1 MPTFPVP
8 MAFWTFLMID
18 SKYKEMIVK
27 ESTTAERL
35 DNIAETRE
43 QIFSKFANLDTGNV
57 NYDDLDSF
65 FGLFS
70 SNFPKEY
77 EQLVADVPRDKRKQT
92 KEKIFERFSK
102 VLDFELGRQK
112 RGRPKLDFGGQMTK
126 FANAETVN
134 TKTLD
139 AFYKALM
146 EKYETYGGNKENNI
160 KQMKKDI
167 GRDNLKKILSIL
179 KQNVKDSSAKL
190 EDFDKGD
197 KIMFNVMKITIAI
210 GNFGVKLPKKVAGFI
225 KTDENNTEIRGTGK
239 AQENS
244 YTTYEKIVQI
254 DGFNRKATR
263 DEWIDGM
270 DKYIE
275 IDFEKR
281 RGQFSQEYVFP
292 FSDRMLSDDEE
303 ASRLKFKE
311 DNDYEL
317 SIIYIEDKPL
327 IREILGKK
335 DIVIVDDINI
345 DVGLE
350 AKYVVPAITNL
361 TIKAYLDTMASSSR
375 TDQTNKN
382 KHLAFRLGD
391 KSLQKQR
398 KILYLSQKGSKRLY
412 FHPIL
417 QNLLTTEGNNVFE
430 EAVKGITQK
439 TAKAFEQ
446 RQSKLDEA
454 TGLKHFDKQLIDDEI
469 FEEGNVFSNDELYKD
484 YINGDDITHISQVED
499 TTDVEKLQAGLVAE
513 GDKYITTNRDLIT
526 FITTMEKFA
535 LDERGQFDDDLV
547 EKNQDII
554 LGEVSDKMTFTKPAE
569 VAFVDYLLAQK
580 KASDITTNLLS
591 GDLSNYYK
599 SKMFE
604 SDGFAFLFSIAN
616 LFGQDLRTDLEKL
629 TKGKKVFTKKD
640 LSIEHKSLITKIVA
654 QVEQDLRKIRTQFK
668 EGLKEKLESIAKNPK
683 RTPKPLIKK
692 LVKNKLLEIEE

>member
-27 ESTTAERL
+27 ESAGRIAN

-57 NYDDLDSF
+57 FYDDLDSF

-77 EQLVADVPRDKRKQT
+77 EKLVADVPRNERKQA
-92 KEKIFERFSK
+92 KEKILERFSK
-102 VLDFELGRQK
+102 VLEFNTTRDKG
-112 RGRPKLDFGGQMTK
+112 GRPKLDFGGQMTK

-139 AFYKALM
+139 AFYKVLM
-146 EKYETYGGNKENNI
+146 EKYETYGGNKESNI
-160 KQMKKDI
+160 NRLRKDM
-167 GRDNLKKILSIL
+167 GRGNRNKILSIL
-179 KQNVKDSSAKL
+179 KQNVNDSKATL
-190 EDFDKGD
+190 TDFDEGKN
-197 KIMFNVMKITIAI
+197 IMFNVMKITFAI
-210 GNFGVKLPKKVAGFI
+210 GNFGIALPEEVAGFT
-225 KTDENNTEIRGTGK
+225 KNEEMNEQIRGLKTTQK
-239 AQENS
+239 NS
-244 YTTYEKIVQI
+244 YTVYEKIVQI
-254 DGFNRKATR
+254 DGFISKDARE
-263 DEWIDGM
+263 EWVKGM
-270 DKYIE
+270 DKYIDL
-275 IDFEKR
+275 DFEKR
-281 RGQFSQEYVFP
+281 EGQ
-292 FSDRMLSDDEE
+292 LEE
-303 ASRLKFKE
+303 VKTVKFKE

-317 SIIYIEDKPL
+317 SIIYIEDRPL
-327 IREILGKK
+327 LREILSKK
-335 DIVIVDDINI
+335 DIIIIDDINI

-350 AKYVVPAITNL
+350 VKYTVPTITNL

-375 TDQTNKN
+375 TEQTNKD
-382 KHLAFRLGD
+382 KHLAFKLGNQ
-391 KSLQKQR
+391 SLQKQR
-398 KILYLSQKGSKRLY
+398 KILYLPQKTSKSKSKRLY

-430 EAVKGITQK
+430 EAVEGITQK

-454 TGLKHFDKQLIDDEI
+454 TGLKHFDRRLIDDEI
-469 FEEGNVFSNDELYKD
+469 FEEGNVFNNDELYKD

-499 TTDVEKLQAGLVAE
+499 ATDVEKLQAGLVAE

-554 LGEVSDKMTFTKPAE
+554 LGEVSDKIAFTKPAE
-569 VAFVDYLLAQK
+569 IAFVDYLLAQK
-580 KASDITTNLLS
+580 KTSDITTNLVS
-591 GDLSNYYK
+591 RDLSNYYK

-616 LFGQDLRTDLEKL
+616 LFGQDLRADLEKL
-629 TKGKKVFTKKD
+629 IKGKKVFTKKD

>member
-18 SKYKEMIVK
+18 SKYKEMIMK
-27 ESTTAERL
+27 ESAGRIAN

-43 QIFSKFANLDTGNV
+43 KIFSKFANLDTGNV
-57 NYDDLDSF
+57 FYDDLDSF

-70 SNFPKEY
+70 SNFPKEH

-102 VLDFELGRQK
+102 VLEFNTTRDKG
-112 RGRPKLDFGGQMTK
+112 GRPKLDFEGQMTK
-126 FANAETVN
+126 FANAKTIN
-134 TKTLD
+134 TKLLNG
-139 AFYKALM
+139 FYKVLM
-146 EKYETYGGNKENNI
+146 EKYETYGGDKESNI
-160 KQMKKDI
+160 NRLRKDM
-167 GRDNLKKILSIL
+167 GRGNRNKILSIL
-179 KQNVKDSSAKL
+179 KQNVKDSKATL
-190 EDFDKGD
+190 TDFDEGKD
-197 KIMFNVMKITIAI
+197 IMFNVMKITLAI
-210 GNFGVKLPKKVAGFI
+210 GNFGVTLPEEVAGFT
-225 KTDENNTEIRGTGK
+225 KNEEMNEHIRGLKTTQK
-239 AQENS
+239 NS
-244 YTTYEKIVQI
+244 YTVYEKIVQI
-254 DGFNRKATR
+254 DGFNRKKTR
-263 DEWIDGM
+263 TEWVQGM
-270 DKYIE
+270 DKYIDL
-275 IDFEKR
+275 DFEKR
-281 RGQFSQEYVFP
+281 TGQ
-292 FSDRMLSDDEE
+292 LEE
-303 ASRLKFKE
+303 VKTVKFKE

-327 IREILGKK
+327 LREILSKK
-335 DIVIVDDINI
+335 DIIIIDDINI

-350 AKYVVPAITNL
+350 AKYTVPAITNL

-375 TDQTNKN
+375 TEKTNKD
-382 KHLAFRLGD
+382 KYLAFKLGNQ
-391 KSLQKQR
+391 SLQKQR
-398 KILYLSQKGSKRLY
+398 KILYLPQKTSKSKSKRLY

-417 QNLLTTEGNNVFE
+417 ENLLTTEGNNVFE
-430 EAVKGITQK
+430 EAVEGITQK

-499 TTDVEKLQAGLVAE
+499 ATDVEKLQAGLVAE

-526 FITTMEKFA
+526 FINTMEKFA

-554 LGEVSDKMTFTKPAE
+554 LGEVSDKIAFTKPAE
-569 VAFVDYLLAQK
+569 IAFVDYLLAQK

-591 GDLSNYYK
+591 GDLSNYFK

-616 LFGQDLRTDLEKL
+616 LFGQNLRTDLEKL

>member
-8 MAFWTFLMID
+8 MVFWTFLMID

-27 ESTTAERL
+27 ESTTAERF

-43 QIFSKFANLDTGNV
+43 KIFSKFANLDTGNV
-57 NYDDLDSF
+57 FYDDLDSF

-112 RGRPKLDFGGQMTK
+112 RGRPKLDFEGQMAK

-160 KQMKKDI
+160 KQIKKDI

-179 KQNVKDSSAKL
+179 KQNVKDLSAKL

-244 YTTYEKIVQI
+244 YTTYEKIAQI

-275 IDFEKR
+275 LDFEKR
-281 RGQFSQEYVFP
+281 MGQFSQEYVFP

-303 ASRLKFKE
+303 VRRLKFKE
-311 DNDYEL
+311 DSGFEL

-350 AKYVVPAITNL
+350 TKYTVPAITNL

-398 KILYLSQKGSKRLY
+398 KILYLSQKGSRRLY

-417 QNLLTTEGNNVFE
+417 QNLLTKEGNNVFE
-430 EAVKGITQK
+430 EAVEGITQK

-454 TGLKHFDKQLIDDEI
+454 TGLKNFDRQLIDNEI
-469 FEEGNVFSNDELYKD
+469 FEEGNVLNNDELYKD
-484 YINGDDITHISQVED
+484 YIDGDDITHISQVED
-499 TTDVEKLQAGLVAE
+499 ATDVEKLNAGLVAE

-535 LDERGQFDDDLV
+535 LDERGRFDDDLV
-547 EKNQDII
+547 EKNKDVI
-554 LGEVSDKMTFTKPAE
+554 LGEFSDKIAFTKPAE
-569 VAFVDYLLAQK
+569 IAFVDYLLAQK

-629 TKGKKVFTKKD
+629 TQGKKVFTKKD
-640 LSIEHKSLITKIVA
+640 LSIEHKSLITKIVS

-692 LVKNKLLEIEE
+692 LDKNKLLKIEE